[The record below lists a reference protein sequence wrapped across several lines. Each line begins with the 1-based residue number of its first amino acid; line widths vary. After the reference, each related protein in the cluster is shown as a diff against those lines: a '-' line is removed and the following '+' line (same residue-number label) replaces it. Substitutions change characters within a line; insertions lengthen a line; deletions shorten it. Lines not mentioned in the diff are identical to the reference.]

1 MEIEEVLRTHPDIQ
15 DCAVVGVA
23 DLEWGER
30 VCAAL
35 VLKSGTYLTLEILRI
50 WAKER
55 LATYKVPTQILAV
68 EELPRNAMGKVT
80 KPSVA
85 KLFHLS

>member
-1 MEIEEVLRTHPDIQ
+1 MLRTHPDIQ

-23 DLEWGER
+23 DAEWGER

-35 VLKSGTYLTLEILRI
+35 VLKSGSNLTLETLRS

-55 LATYKVPTQILAV
+55 LATYKVPTKIQVV

-80 KPSVA
+80 KPNVA
-85 KLFHLS
+85 KLFDAI